1 MADGDDG
8 GQANGFWTG
17 SNVWVLIPAMAL
29 LIPIIAVV
37 STAES
42 TAITVAVAIAI
53 VMIVGALAARMLMT
67 HRHQLKM
74 AELRGAAELSS
85 ADAQQLEQAN
95 RILQQNAEI
104 RRLREAVSQAGAAPA
119 DAKGVLDLEA

>member
-1 MADGDDG
+1 MADGDGG
-8 GQANGFWTG
+8 GQASGFWAG

-42 TAITVAVAIAI
+42 AAITASVGIALVVVVVA
-53 VMIVGALAARMLMT
+53 MCARMLMT
-67 HRHQLKM
+67 HQHQLKV
-74 AELRGAAELSS
+74 AELRAAAELSS

-104 RRLREAVSQAGAAPA
+104 RKLREAVSAANANPA
-119 DAKGVLDLEA
+119 DAKDVRNVEQ